1 MENDNVEKTDPSV
14 LDDSSDLPPTD
25 LDSSPPPAAHVTVTA
40 VLDPDTL
47 VNGATGTQLK
57 EAFQLV
63 GINLDSFCP
72 PGASNPGVYN
82 GVQLVDAFKAWDKIN
97 PGKID
102 MNTIST
108 NMTGTQVVDAFKI
121 MIP

>member
-1 MENDNVEKTDPSV
+1 MTKTAKADTVKGTSDAAPVIAGAPIAKATVSAGK
-14 LDDSSDLPPTD
+14 LDR
-25 LDSSPPPAAHVTVTA
+25 
-40 VLDPDTL
+40 DTL
-47 VNGATGTQLK
+47 VNAGTGTQMRD
-57 EAFQLV
+57 AFHLA
-63 GINLDSFCP
+63 GIDLDSFCP

-82 GVQLVDAFKAWDKIN
+82 GVQLVDAFKAWDKLN

-102 MNTIST
+102 MSTIST